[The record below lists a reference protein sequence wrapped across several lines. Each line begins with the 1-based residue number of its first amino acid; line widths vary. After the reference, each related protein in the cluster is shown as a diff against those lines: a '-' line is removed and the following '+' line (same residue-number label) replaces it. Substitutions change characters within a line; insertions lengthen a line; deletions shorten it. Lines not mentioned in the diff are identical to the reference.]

1 MKKLI
6 VLSVV
11 ITALI
16 VLGSCTREAG
26 PRMIDS
32 LGLWSLEKLGYSG
45 LIFPRE
51 EPEEPIE
58 AISIEYILPENAAQG
73 PESWYVIYL
82 HFSIEFSDESDD
94 GSVYVSASTNG
105 RTAAQVK
112 FMTEKQQDDSLTIG
126 WITGSENLIKGDVK
140 HSTFS
145 LSIEDIH
152 FANYL
157 QTSGVKPGLNVLTF
171 KLEQYDGAKVKGLRI
186 FGDSGI
192 ALTLQPASQ

>member
-6 VLSVV
+6 VLSAVLV
-11 ITALI
+11 ALLTL
-16 VLGSCTREAG
+16 VSCAAG

-32 LGLWSLEKLGYSG
+32 LGLWSLEKLGYSD
-45 LIFPRE
+45 LIFPDK
-51 EPEEPIE
+51 EPLE
-58 AISIEYILPENAAQG
+58 ATSIKYILPESAAQG
-73 PESWYVIYL
+73 PENWYVIYL

-112 FMTEKQQDDSLTIG
+112 FVIEKHQDDSLTID

-140 HSTFS
+140 QSTSS

-171 KLEQYDGAKVKGLRI
+171 KLEQYDGAKVRSLQI
-186 FGDSGI
+186 FSDSGI
-192 ALTLQPASQ
+192 ALTLHPPSRF